1 MKKHPALAV
10 VEFCDIPTGMFATD
24 AMLKKAPI
32 GFVKCGSISRGRYLT
47 IIGGTTASVDE
58 AFAEALAVGGDGVI
72 DSILLADVHPRV
84 FEAVAGERCVGGEG
98 AVAILETDTVASNVR
113 AAEVALKAT
122 TVGLIEIRLADTGL
136 SGKGLSVYQGELFD
150 IEEAVRVARSY
161 LEEAGVAVRH
171 RIIAQPHESLMA
183 QVARSTWFG
192 SQTVLELDG
201 EEAG

>member
-10 VEFCDIPTGMFATD
+10 VEFSDIPTGMYATD

-32 GFVKCGSISRGRYLT
+32 AFVKCGSISRGRYLT

-58 AFAEALAVGGDGVI
+58 AMAEGLAAGAESVL

-84 FEAVAGERCVGGEG
+84 FEAVAGERWIGGDG
-98 AVAILETDTVASNVR
+98 AIAILETDTVASNVR
-113 AAEVALKAT
+113 AAEMALKAT

-161 LEEAGVAVRH
+161 LDDAGVAVRY

-183 QVARSTWFG
+183 QVGRSTWFG
-192 SQTVLELDG
+192 SQIVLELDG
-201 EEAG
+201 EDVG